1 MRSSS
6 LWMAVLGCFFVL
18 RALSVAQPAA
28 QSTAVG
34 RSITPSK
41 VECSTLKSRILSRQ
55 VPYCV
60 MLPPGYAEDKVR
72 RFPVVYYLHGL
83 GDNEQ
88 SLVNLGGWPIYDR
101 LMREK
106 KIGEFVLVAPAGFE
120 SFYVNSRDGEFRYED
135 FFLHEFLPAMEKKYR
150 IGMGRAQRGIMG
162 ISMGGYG
169 AMHYGFKYPEMF
181 AAVSADMPAL
191 IEHLPREFSHEWQ
204 RKLMG
209 AIFGDPPDL
218 AFYEENSPF
227 HLARTARLAALKRMN
242 IYFDCGAQDR
252 YGFNEGTLAMDK
264 LLTER
269 GVAHEARI
277 DPGGHDWQFALEH
290 FAASLEAQWK
300 GLARQEAAR
309 QEAAR

>member
-1 MRSSS
+1 
-6 LWMAVLGCFFVL
+6 MAVLGCLFGL
-18 RALSVAQPAA
+18 ASPGVAQPAA
-28 QSTAVG
+28 HSPAQ
-34 RSITPSK
+34 SK
-41 VECSTLKSRILSRQ
+41 VECSTLKSKILARP

-60 MLPPGYAEDKVR
+60 MLPPGYAAESGR

-106 KIGEFVLVAPAGFE
+106 KIGEFALVAPAGFE
-120 SFYVNSRDGEFRYED
+120 SFYVNSRDGQFRYED
-135 FFLHEFLPAMEKKYR
+135 FFLREFLPAMEKKYR
-150 IGMGRAQRGIMG
+150 IGTSRAQRGIMG

-181 AAVSADMPAL
+181 AAVSASMPAL
-191 IEHLPREFSHEWQ
+191 IEHLPPEFSSQWE

-218 AFYEENSPF
+218 AFYDANSPF
-227 HLARTARLAALKRMN
+227 HLARVAPLSALKRMTL
-242 IYFDCGAQDR
+242 YFDCGAQDR
-252 YGFNEGTLAMDK
+252 YGFNAGTLAMDK
-264 LLTER
+264 LLTGR
-269 GVAHEARI
+269 GVAHEAHI
-277 DPGGHDWQFALEH
+277 DPGGHDWQFAMDH

-300 GLARQEAAR
+300 GLGAGGLYAKQGAPK
-309 QEAAR
+309 

>member
-1 MRSSS
+1 MKFASG
-6 LWMAVLGCFFVL
+6 WMAMFLFVSGS
-18 RALSVAQPAA
+18 LSVAQPAPHSPA
-28 QSTAVG
+28 Q
-34 RSITPSK
+34 SK
-41 VECSTLKSRILSRQ
+41 VECSTLKSKILARP

-60 MLPPGYAEDKVR
+60 MLPPGYAAESGR

-150 IGMGRAQRGIMG
+150 IGTSRAQRGIMG

-181 AAVSADMPAL
+181 AAVSASMPAL
-191 IEHLPREFSHEWQ
+191 IEHLPPEFSLQWE

-218 AFYEENSPF
+218 AFYDANSPF
-227 HLARTARLAALKRMN
+227 HLARTAPLSALKRMT

-252 YGFNEGTLAMDK
+252 YGFNAGTLAMDK
-264 LLTER
+264 LLTQR
-269 GVAHEARI
+269 GVAHEVHI
-277 DPGGHDWQFALEH
+277 DPGGHDWQFAMDH

-300 GLARQEAAR
+300 GLGAGGLYAKQGATK
-309 QEAAR
+309 